1 MKSVIFAVGIIAV
14 ALGGCTSLVEA
25 HNTCSAQNPSYSSM
39 WGCIRSKVAANQAGS
54 MNNDLGVRYMAYGD
68 LLLERVRAGQMTDAE
83 AKAYLARE
91 LSAANGEFEA
101 RKSRVIRDIAA
112 IQAAQPQPANTVN
125 CQSIR
130 TGTIVNT
137 TCN

>member
-1 MKSVIFAVGIIAV
+1 MKSVLLVGVVAV
-14 ALGGCTSLVEA
+14 ALSGCTSLVEA
-25 HNTCSAQNPSYSSM
+25 QNTCSAQNPSYISM
-39 WGCIRSKVAANQAGS
+39 WGCIRGKVAANQAGA

-68 LLLERVRAGQMTDAE
+68 LLQERVRAGQMTDAE
-83 AKAYLARE
+83 AKAYLAKE

-101 RKSRVIRDIAA
+101 RKSRVIRDLAA
-112 IQAAQPQPANTVN
+112 IQAAQPQPSPTIN